1 MTTSSY
7 RDPEYGR
14 AERPGGDRGPVP
26 VARPGRRGA
35 AHPDPRADVY
45 LQVQASPEF
54 QEIRRRYRDFVFPMS
69 ALFLAWY
76 LAYVLA
82 STMARDLMGRRI
94 VGEFNVALAFG
105 LGQFL
110 STFVFTWLY
119 ARNAVRK
126 RDRAALNLRWTTQE
140 RFR

>member
-1 MTTSSY
+1 M
-7 RDPEYGR
+7 
-14 AERPGGDRGPVP
+14 P
-26 VARPGRRGA
+26 VARSGRHAR
-35 AHPDPRADVY
+35 PEDPRGDVY

-54 QEIRRRYRDFVFPMS
+54 QEIRRRYRDFAFPMS

-82 STMARDLMGRRI
+82 STMARDLMARRI

-105 LGQFL
+105 LAQFA

-119 ARNAVRK
+119 ARHAVRK
-126 RDRAALNLRWTTQE
+126 RDRAALDLRWVTQE

>member
-7 RDPEYGR
+7 RDSEYGR
-14 AERPGGDRGPVP
+14 AQDRGPVP
-26 VARPGRRGA
+26 VARVGRHART
-35 AHPDPRADVY
+35 PDTREDIY

-82 STMARDLMGRRI
+82 STMARDLMAHRLI
-94 VGEFNVALAFG
+94 GEFNVALAFG
-105 LGQFL
+105 LGQFA
-110 STFVFTWLY
+110 STFLFTWLY

-126 RDRAALNLRWTTQE
+126 RDQAALNLRWDTQE

>member
-1 MTTSSY
+1 MTSSSY
-7 RDPEYGR
+7 RGPEHAR
-14 AERPGGDRGPVP
+14 TPDRGPVP
-26 VARPGRRGA
+26 VARAGRHARPPDARG
-35 AHPDPRADVY
+35 DVY

-82 STMARDLMGRRI
+82 STMARDLMAQRI
-94 VGEFNVALAFG
+94 VGEVNVALAFG
-105 LGQFL
+105 LAQFA
-110 STFVFTWLY
+110 STFLFTWLY
-119 ARNAVRK
+119 ARNAGRK
-126 RDRAALNLRWTTQE
+126 RDRAALDLRWDTQE

>member
-14 AERPGGDRGPVP
+14 TPERGPVP
-26 VARPGRRGA
+26 AARSGRHARRA
-35 AHPDPRADVY
+35 DPRDVY

-82 STMARDLMGRRI
+82 STMARDLMARRI
-94 VGEFNVALAFG
+94 AGEFNVALAFG
-105 LGQFL
+105 LGQFAT
-110 STFVFTWLY
+110 TFAFTWLY

-126 RDRAALNLRWTTQE
+126 RDRAALNLRWDTQE